1 MPPLYG
7 EGNMLI
13 RSTFPIRSPFSR
25 VITEIWK
32 TIKAGGGPG
41 EACAAG
47 AQPCLI
53 VCGAEWGWR
62 AQSPVKARSP
72 GAVQVPMGAGCPL
85 PCPALPGSLA
95 SAAPPARVKRNASIT
110 VWPMWKMYG
119 HCSFK
124 TLHDVCE
131 NLAFPF
137 SSPLQV
143 VTRALSL
150 TFWLRSLTLLVQSWE
165 DAHFTQQDY
174 IFCFLSD
181 RRWCWFIVEN
191 LGLNDLEVLVML
203 LWYLL
208 GDSLKWQWDFS
219 SSCLFGSTN
228 LPYTNG
234 ELD

>member
-137 SSPLQV
+137 FLPPSSRYESFESHILAQESDPVGPELGGCSLYPARLHFLFSFWQ
-143 VTRALSL
+143 AL
-150 TFWLRSLTLLVQSWE
+150 
-165 DAHFTQQDY
+165 
-174 IFCFLSD
+174 
-181 RRWCWFIVEN
+181 
-191 LGLNDLEVLVML
+191 VLV
-203 LWYLL
+203 YCREL
-208 GDSLKWQWDFS
+208 GIKWSW
-219 SSCLFGSTN
+219 GS
-228 LPYTNG
+228 G
-234 ELD
+234 DVAMIFAWRQFEMAVRF

>member
-32 TIKAGGGPG
+32 TIKAGGPG

-47 AQPCLI
+47 ARPCLI

-62 AQSPVKARSP
+62 AQSPVKACSL
-72 GAVQVPMGAGCPL
+72 GAGQVPMGAGCPL

-95 SAAPPARVKRNASIT
+95 LAAPPASVKRNASIT
-110 VWPMWKMYG
+110 VWPMWKTYG

-137 SSPLQV
+137 SSTLKSLRELWILRFRSV
-143 VTRALSL
+143 VWPCGPELGGCSLYPERLHFLFSFWQAL
-150 TFWLRSLTLLVQSWE
+150 
-165 DAHFTQQDY
+165 
-174 IFCFLSD
+174 
-181 RRWCWFIVEN
+181 
-191 LGLNDLEVLVML
+191 VLV
-203 LWYLL
+203 YCREL
-208 GDSLKWQWDFS
+208 GIKWSW
-219 SSCLFGSTN
+219 GSGDVAMIFAWRR
-228 LPYTNG
+228 Y
-234 ELD
+234 EMAVRF